1 MKTKF
6 IACFFALV
14 MFFSFSAAT
23 MASQIYLKDGVGST
37 GGGIFEVYNASSQY
51 LFDTFC
57 LEHNELISF
66 STLYNFDI
74 SDSAVKGGI
83 AGGSPDLLDPKTAFL
98 YFSFRTNALP
108 GFSKSIEADVN
119 SLQYAIWYLE
129 EAVPLP
135 SGDTKA
141 MNLIALADKSGWEDI
156 GAVRVM
162 NPYVYVSGQDV
173 AGANGELIRVE
184 KQSLLTLV
192 PEPMTLLLLGLG
204 LLGLGIT
211 RKLKK

>member
-1 MKTKF
+1 MKAKF

-37 GGGIFEVYNASSQY
+37 GGGIFEVYNESSEY

-57 LEHNELISF
+57 LERNEYISF
-66 STLYNFDI
+66 NTLYNFDI
-74 SDSAVKGGI
+74 SDAAVKGGI
-83 AGGSPDLLDPKTAFL
+83 AGGSPDPLNPETAFL

-108 GFSKSIEADVN
+108 DFDKTIEADVN

-129 EAVPLP
+129 EAWPEPL
-135 SGDTKA
+135 GDAK
-141 MNLIALADKSGWEDI
+141 ALALIDLADESGWDDI
-156 GAVRVM
+156 GTVRVI

-192 PEPMTLLLLGLG
+192 C
-204 LLGLGIT
+204 IT
-211 RKLKK
+211 N